1 MAKFKLTRTQKGD
14 KFVYTVTDERGNV
27 ISTRTSKR
35 DYVACT
41 VNGEYYFGRLDLIGK
56 GAHGISLSYNTNI
69 VNNTEKLYKDF
80 IDSFLPSCRVEKIKE
95 FPKDK
100 WIESY
105 LSHAKERLSLL
116 NTIVYLSK

>member
-1 MAKFKLTRTQKGD
+1 MAKFKLTRTQKGN
-14 KFVYTVTDERGNV
+14 KFVYTVTDESGNV

-69 VNNTEKLYKDF
+69 INNTEKRYKDF